1 MTLFDTLQASL
12 QLRDGGL
19 ESSHADA
26 IVFLLADDL
35 APRLATKDDVDKLR
49 AAIEELR
56 VTVDELRVARRGAS
70 PRARSSA

>member
-12 QLRDGGL
+12 QLRERGL
-19 ESSHADA
+19 EASHADA
-26 IVFLLADDL
+26 IVFLPADDL

-56 VTVDELRVARRGAS
+56 VAVDELRLATGGAS
-70 PRARSSA
+70 LRSRSSA